1 MIQDF
6 FLKYLG
12 ATFAVVL
19 IIETFFFGNLR
30 PDSSTIG
37 RVELLSN
44 LRYHTSVI
52 ISLFQALGTL
62 SVSSRRL
69 NRLSGYA
76 DRIREMMI
84 VARELRLAG
93 GNRAIQNKESGS
105 YLKQVILNLMAS
117 RW

>member
-1 MIQDF
+1 VLRLQWFSSLNHF
-6 FLKYLG
+6 FS
-12 ATFAVVL
+12 
-19 IIETFFFGNLR
+19 GNLR

-37 RVELLSN
+37 RAELLSN

>member
-1 MIQDF
+1 MAGSGNQGFGSHNMEEEEDRTENPQFGRMIQDF

-19 IIETFFFGNLR
+19 IIETIFSGNLR

-37 RVELLSN
+37 RAELLSN

-69 NRLSGYA
+69 NRLSG
-76 DRIREMMI
+76 
-84 VARELRLAG
+84 
-93 GNRAIQNKESGS
+93 
-105 YLKQVILNLMAS
+105 
-117 RW
+117 